1 MHHIYYFNIFFSF
14 RCVVR
19 DGFLKIGHAD
29 ESKTPSQ
36 VVKMCKTFFM
46 TEIQIF
52 IAKFFS
58 SFFPLF
64 LKYFFYFFGEPVNLS
79 DEARDRG
86 QALLRRRLIQQV
98 DR

>member
-1 MHHIYYFNIFFSF
+1 
-14 RCVVR
+14 
-19 DGFLKIGHAD
+19 
-29 ESKTPSQ
+29 
-36 VVKMCKTFFM
+36 M

-64 LKYFFYFFGEPVNLS
+64 LKYFFYFLGEPVNLS